1 MSLTQLD
8 QFLSLR
14 ESNPLLAERLAS
26 PLDLEDFLQL
36 AGEWGFQLTE
46 ADVLHAQKR
55 AMEQGSASALQQAQ
69 AEESRRL
76 RNFIHG

>member
-1 MSLTQLD
+1 MSLSQLD

-14 ESNPLLAERLAS
+14 ESNPLLAQRLAS
-26 PLDLEDFLQL
+26 PLELEDFLQL
-36 AGEWGFQLTE
+36 AREWGFQLTE
-46 ADVLHAQKR
+46 SDVLAAQKR
-55 AMEQGSASALQQAQ
+55 AMDQGSASSLQRAQ

>member
-1 MSLTQLD
+1 MSLSQLD

-26 PLDLEDFLQL
+26 PLELEDFLQL
-36 AGEWGFQLTE
+36 AQEWGFQLTE
-46 ADVLHAQKR
+46 SDVLAAQKR
-55 AMEQGSASALQQAQ
+55 AMDQGSAAALQRAQ

>member
-1 MSLTQLD
+1 MSLSQLD

-14 ESNPLLAERLAS
+14 ESNPLLAQRLAS
-26 PLDLEDFLQL
+26 PLELEDFLQL
-36 AGEWGFQLTE
+36 AREWGFQLTE
-46 ADVLHAQKR
+46 SDVLDAQKR
-55 AMEQGSASALQQAQ
+55 AMDQSTASSLQRAQ

>member
-1 MSLTQLD
+1 MSLSQLD

-14 ESNPLLAERLAS
+14 ESNPLLAQRLAS
-26 PLDLEDFLQL
+26 PLELEDFLQL
-36 AGEWGFQLTE
+36 AQEWGFQLTE
-46 ADVLHAQKR
+46 SDVLDAQKW
-55 AMEQGSASALQQAQ
+55 AMEQGSASSLQRAQ

>member
-1 MSLTQLD
+1 MSLSQLD

-14 ESNPLLAERLAS
+14 ESNPLLAQRLGP
-26 PLDLEDFLQL
+26 PLELEDFLQL
-36 AGEWGFQLTE
+36 AREWGFQLTE
-46 ADVLHAQKR
+46 SDVLAAQKR
-55 AMEQGSASALQQAQ
+55 AMDQGSAAALQRAQ

>member
-1 MSLTQLD
+1 MSLSQLD

-14 ESNPLLAERLAS
+14 ESNPLLAQRLAS
-26 PLDLEDFLQL
+26 PLELEDFLQL
-36 AGEWGFQLTE
+36 AQEWGFQLTKF
-46 ADVLHAQKR
+46 DVLDAQKR
-55 AMEQGSASALQQAQ
+55 AMDQGSASSLQRVQ

>member
-1 MSLTQLD
+1 MSLSQLD

-14 ESNPLLAERLAS
+14 EPNPLLAQRLGP
-26 PLDLEDFLQL
+26 PLALEDPLQL
-36 AGEWGFQLTE
+36 AREWGFPVTD
-46 ADVLHAQKR
+46 ADLLDAQKR
-55 AMEQGSASALQQAQ
+55 AMDQGSASSLQRAQ

>member
-1 MSLTQLD
+1 MSLSQLD

-14 ESNPLLAERLAS
+14 ELNPLLAKRLAS
-26 PLDLEDFLQL
+26 PLELEDFLQL
-36 AGEWGFQLTE
+36 AREWGFQLTE
-46 ADVLHAQKR
+46 SDVLAAQKR
-55 AMEQGSASALQQAQ
+55 AMDQGSAAALQRAQ

>member
-1 MSLTQLD
+1 MSLSQLD

-14 ESNPLLAERLAS
+14 ESNPLLAQRLEA
-26 PLDLEDFLQL
+26 PLELEDFLQL
-36 AGEWGFQLTE
+36 AQEWGFQLTE
-46 ADVLHAQKR
+46 SDVLDAQKR
-55 AMEQGSASALQQAQ
+55 AMEQGSASSLQRAQ

>member
-1 MSLTQLD
+1 MSLSQLD

-14 ESNPLLAERLAS
+14 ESNPLLSQRLAS
-26 PLDLEDFLQL
+26 PLELEDFLQL
-36 AGEWGFQLTE
+36 AREWGFQLTE
-46 ADVLHAQKR
+46 SDVLAAQKR
-55 AMEQGSASALQQAQ
+55 AMDQGSAVALQRAQ

>member
-1 MSLTQLD
+1 MSLSQLD

-14 ESNPLLAERLAS
+14 ESNPLLAQRLAS
-26 PLDLEDFLQL
+26 PLELEDFLQL
-36 AGEWGFQLTE
+36 AQEWRFQLTE
-46 ADVLHAQKR
+46 SDVLDAQKR
-55 AMEQGSASALQQAQ
+55 AMDQGSASSLQLVQ

>member
-1 MSLTQLD
+1 MSLSQLD

-14 ESNPLLAERLAS
+14 ESNPLLSHRLAS
-26 PLDLEDFLQL
+26 PLELEDFLQL
-36 AGEWGFQLTE
+36 AREWGFQLTE
-46 ADVLHAQKR
+46 SDVLAAQKR
-55 AMEQGSASALQQAQ
+55 AMDQGSAAALQRAQ